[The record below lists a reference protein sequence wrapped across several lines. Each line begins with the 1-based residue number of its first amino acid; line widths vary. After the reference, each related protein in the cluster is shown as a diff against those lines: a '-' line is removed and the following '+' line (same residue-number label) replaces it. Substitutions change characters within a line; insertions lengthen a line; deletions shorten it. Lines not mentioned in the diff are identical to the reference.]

1 MLGLFYYFDIKFII
15 MKKILL
21 IFAVSLFIVP
31 VGHGQTSVFG
41 KWKTIDDETGEAKS
55 VVEIFR
61 KGDKAFGKIVEIL
74 DKKNPSPVC
83 DKCDDDDPRKGQK
96 ILGMEIIKD
105 LEKDDDEW
113 DGGTVLD
120 PENGKVYRCKI
131 WIENKKLIIRG
142 YIGISLIGRSQ
153 TWLSAE

>member
-1 MLGLFYYFDIKFII
+1 MNKLFSIFI
-15 MKKILL
+15 
-21 IFAVSLFIVP
+21 FSLFLIP
-31 VGHGQTSVFG
+31 FSYSQTSIFG

-55 VVEIFR
+55 IVEIFQ
-61 KGDKAFGKIVEIL
+61 KGDKAFGKIIEIL
-74 DKKNPSPVC
+74 DKEKPTPVC

-113 DGGTVLD
+113 DDGTILD
-120 PENGKVYRCKI
+120 PENGKVYRCKM
-131 WIENKKLIIRG
+131 WVEDKKLIVRG

-153 TWLSAE
+153 TWLSVN